1 MRKSIVLILLAA
13 LMVLPSCMTTR
24 TSTNGFNE
32 AQGKEYYFDR
42 GKQCYLFWGLLPL
55 GRRQLEVPKNKQPI
69 QVRTR
74 MGFIDGLCTTL
85 TAGIFSMQT
94 IRIVAKRTADLKV
107 GDKVNYRKGKKT
119 YQGTIDSIVNEKKCV
134 VKTADGKLKK
144 MKVELVYK

>member
-1 MRKSIVLILLAA
+1 MKKSIILILLGA
-13 LMVLPSCMTTR
+13 LIVLPSCMTTR
-24 TSTNGFNE
+24 TSTYGYNE
-32 AQGKEYYFDR
+32 ATGKEYFFDH

-74 MGFIDGLCTTL
+74 VGFVDGLVTTL

-94 IRIVAKRTADLKV
+94 IRVVAKRSTDLKA

-119 YQGTIDSIVNEKKCV
+119 YQGTLDSIINDKKCV
-134 VKTADGKLKK
+134 VKAEDGKLKK
-144 MKVELVYK
+144 MKIEMVYK